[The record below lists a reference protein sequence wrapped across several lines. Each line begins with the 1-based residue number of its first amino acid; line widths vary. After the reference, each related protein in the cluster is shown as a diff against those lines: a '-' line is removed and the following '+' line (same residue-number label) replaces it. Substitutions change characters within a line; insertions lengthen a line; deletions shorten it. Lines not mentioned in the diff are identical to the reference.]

1 MVKVGRYHVA
11 GLLALAAA
19 ALTAVA
25 VPAFA
30 LGTATTAGKSKMS
43 GSKLSGKVYAQT
55 NGLSANQ
62 LVVFNRYADGS
73 LKKAQ
78 LVATGGKGGAQEQ
91 PGCSAMCPQLD
102 TVSEVAAT
110 PDGSLVF
117 AVNAGSNTISAFKPK
132 ANGVKLVDQ
141 VPSEGAFPFSLTIH
155 GNELYV
161 LNTDSRSIAGFT
173 FSPSGMLTPIAGS
186 VQPLTGDAMPGLSR
200 QIGFDQTGKVLVV
213 SLLEPAELDT
223 FVVGAGGAAGPASET
238 PSTSTLPFGFAF
250 DKQDH
255 LVLTQAVSMTMPGN
269 TATYSLSTS
278 TGALTPIDTVGSNG
292 AAPCWAAVIPGQ
304 RFAFVVNTGG
314 GAPSGATVTTYS
326 LSSSGALTV
335 VGVTPPISGEFLKTD
350 EYVTRDGR
358 YLYVIG
364 HQGSPTE
371 GATNSYIDEY
381 KIATNGMLKFIG
393 ATPSAGLAVGLD
405 GLAGG

>member
-1 MVKVGRYHVA
+1 MAKVGRYHVA
-11 GLLALAAA
+11 GLLTLAAA

-30 LGTATTAGKSKMS
+30 LGTSKTASK
-43 GSKLSGKVYAQT
+43 SKLSGKLYSQT
-55 NGLSANQ
+55 NGLSGNQ
-62 LVVFNRYADGS
+62 IVVFDRYADGS

-78 LVATGGKGGAQEQ
+78 LVSTGGKGGAQEQ

-102 TVSEVAAT
+102 TDSEVVAT

-117 AVNAGSNTISAFKPK
+117 AVNAGSNTISAFRPMT
-132 ANGVKLVDQ
+132 NGLKLVDQ
-141 VPSEGAFPFSLTIH
+141 VPSEGAFPFSLTTH
-155 GNELYV
+155 GKELYV

-173 FSPSGMLTPIAGS
+173 FSSSGMLTPIAGS
-186 VQPLTGDAMPGLSR
+186 VQPLTSDAMPGLSR

-213 SLLEPAELDT
+213 TLLEPAELDT

-238 PSTSTLPFGFAF
+238 PSTATLPFGFAF
-250 DKQDH
+250 DKQDQ
-255 LVLTQAVSMTMPGN
+255 LVLSQAVSMTMPGN
-269 TATYSLSTS
+269 TATYSVSTS

-292 AAPCWAAVIPGQ
+292 AAPCWAVVIPGQ
-304 RFAFVVNTGG
+304 RFVFVVNTGD

-326 LSSSGALTV
+326 LSPSGALTF
-335 VGVTPPISGEFLKTD
+335 VGLSPPISGELLKTD

-364 HQGSPTE
+364 HQGSHTE
-371 GATNSYIDEY
+371 GATDSYIDEY
-381 KIATNGMLKFIG
+381 KIATNGTLKFIG